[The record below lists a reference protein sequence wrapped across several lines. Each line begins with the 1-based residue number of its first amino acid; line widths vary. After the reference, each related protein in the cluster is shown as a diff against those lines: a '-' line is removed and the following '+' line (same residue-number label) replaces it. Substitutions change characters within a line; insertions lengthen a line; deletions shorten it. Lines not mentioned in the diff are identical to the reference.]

1 MTKNDL
7 RLAALLKMNLSSKEI
22 ASVLNITMEGVKK
35 ARQRFRKKLKISS
48 DESLEKFIIQL
59 QTQKNQT

>member
-35 ARQRFRKKLKISS
+35 ARQRFRKKLELSS
-48 DESLEKFIIQL
+48 EDSLENFVIQL
-59 QTQKNQT
+59 